1 MVGILDK
8 SRIDRYRRAALVL
21 SAFLAQPLSPAV
33 AQQPPAET
41 IFRNVRVLDVVDG
54 RLGPP
59 TSVVILGNTIAAIGP
74 SADADSKAEIIDGK
88 GRTLMPGLIDAHVH
102 LTFGAVLLSELHDP
116 KTTAEQL
123 GAAAA
128 KSATDMLLRGFT
140 AVRDMGGPIFPLK
153 RAIDSGKVRGPR
165 IWPSGAIISQT
176 SGHGDFRTPD
186 ERSRR
191 FFGKPSRA
199 EEEGATFIADGRDEV
214 LTATR
219 ENLRMGASQI
229 KIMGGGGTSSAYDP
243 IDVTQYTLDE
253 MKAAVD
259 AASDWN
265 TYVAVHAYT
274 PRAVRRAMEAG
285 VKCIEHG
292 QLLDEPTIKLMAQK
306 GVWLSAQNLIPDS
319 PNMTAERR
327 AKRKGIVEGNAR
339 IWPLAKKYG
348 VKLAWGTDILFEP
361 DLNAEQNRLILSLK
375 PWFSPA
381 EILRLVT
388 YDNARLLAL
397 SGPRAPYPGKLGV
410 VQVGAL
416 ADLLLVEGNPLS
428 NIDILADPQKNFRV
442 IMKDGVIYKND

>member
-1 MVGILDK
+1 MLNK
-8 SRIDRYRRAALVL
+8 SRIHQFCRAALVL
-21 SAFLAQPLSPAV
+21 SAFLALSPVPAV
-33 AQQPPAET
+33 AQQPVAET

-59 TSVVILGNTIAAIGP
+59 TSVVIRGNTIAAIGP
-74 SADADSKAEIIDGK
+74 SADLDSKAEIIDGK
-88 GRTLMPGLIDAHVH
+88 GRTLMPGLIDVHVH
-102 LTFGAVLLSELHDP
+102 LTFGAVLLSDLYDP

-176 SGHGDFRTPD
+176 SGHGDFRTPN

-285 VKCIEHG
+285 VRCIEHG
-292 QLLDEPTIKLMAQK
+292 QLLDEPTVKLMAQK
-306 GVWLSAQNLIPDS
+306 GIWLSAQNLIADS

-361 DLNAEQNRLILSLK
+361 ELNAEQNRLILSLK
-375 PWFSPA
+375 QWFSPA

-388 YDNARLLAL
+388 YDNAQLLAL
-397 SGPRAPYPGKLGV
+397 SGPRAPYPGRLGV

-416 ADLLLVEGNPLS
+416 ADVLLVDGDPLS
-428 NIDILADPQKNFRV
+428 NIDLLADPQKNFQV